1 MDLSFLL
8 RGLIIGFS
16 IAAPVGPIYKFA
28 YWFYMAI
35 ICVFE
40 EHCIL
45 VGGDIFETCFY

>member
-1 MDLSFLL
+1 MPYSKEKEKEMDLSFLL

-35 ICVFE
+35 ICVF
-40 EHCIL
+40 
-45 VGGDIFETCFY
+45 